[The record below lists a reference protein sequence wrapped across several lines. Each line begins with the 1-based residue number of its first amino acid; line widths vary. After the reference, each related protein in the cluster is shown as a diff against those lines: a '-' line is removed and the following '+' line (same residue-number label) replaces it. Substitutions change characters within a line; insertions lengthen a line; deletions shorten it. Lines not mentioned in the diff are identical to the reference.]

1 MFTRIINK
9 NKKVLLFVITL
20 TIINITLAQIN
31 KPVTDFIAVPGP
43 IVFDSKAY
51 ILDWTS
57 HPDLNFYKQEYLV
70 KGELA
75 GKYRTM
81 VLIDVTSGQ
90 QELKDVVVAK
100 IAELKKM
107 KESNPIVNYEI
118 IRNPQTGEYILDFVL
133 TANAADGS
141 ISIIERNVYRY
152 KAFTD
157 KANKIVVML
166 FGVSNRAYGAAA
178 ADQLI
183 VSLKKTRKDLI
194 NKVSQFKMPE
204 LKIGN

>member
-9 NKKVLLFVITL
+9 KVLLFAITL
-20 TIINITLAQIN
+20 SIINITLAQIN
-31 KPVTDFIAVPGP
+31 KPVTDFISVPGP
-43 IVFDSKAY
+43 ISFDSKSY
-51 ILDWTS
+51 VLNWTS
-57 HPDLNFYKQEYLV
+57 HPDANFYKQEYLV

-75 GKYRTM
+75 GKFKTM
-81 VLIDVTSGQ
+81 VLIDVITGQ
-90 QELKDVVVAK
+90 QELKDIIAAK
-100 IAELKKM
+100 LAELKKI

-118 IRNPQTGEYILDFVL
+118 IRNAQTNEYILDFLL
-133 TANAADGS
+133 TANAPDGS

-152 KAFTD
+152 KAFSD
-157 KANKIVVML
+157 KSGKNGIML

-178 ADQLI
+178 ADQLL
-183 VSLKKTRKDLI
+183 VSLKKIRKDLI

>member
-9 NKKVLLFVITL
+9 KVLLFAITL
-20 TIINITLAQIN
+20 SITNITLAQIN

-43 IVFDSKAY
+43 IIFDSESY
-51 ILDWTS
+51 ILKWTS
-57 HPDLNFYKQEYLV
+57 HPDVNFYKQEYLV

-75 GKYRTM
+75 GKYKTM
-81 VLIDVTSGQ
+81 VLIDVITGQ
-90 QELKDVVVAK
+90 QELKDVIAAK
-100 IAELKKM
+100 IAELKKI

-118 IRNPQTGEYILDFVL
+118 IHNPKTNEYILDFLL
-133 TANAADGS
+133 TANASDGS

-152 KAFTD
+152 KSFTY
-157 KANKIVVML
+157 KVNKNAVML

-178 ADQLI
+178 ADQLL

-194 NKVSQFKMPE
+194 NKVSQFKMPDI
-204 LKIGN
+204 KISN